1 MIIENIH
8 QLLEHIETDKKAEE
22 LVDYINNLQIK
33 NKRLEDLLH
42 KANDEVISYTNCC
55 IDLKEKIDKAI
66 NYIKN
71 KLDEQKEEQKDLPF
85 QLVDVDY
92 TNLLKILGDKE

>member
-1 MIIENIH
+1 MKIDNIQ

-33 NKRLEDLLH
+33 NKQLEDLLH

-55 IDLKEKIDKAI
+55 IDLKEKIDQIKDIYTSMQFSAPE
-66 NYIKN
+66 NYYLWID
-71 KLDEQKEEQKDLPF
+71 KLGE
-85 QLVDVDY
+85 
-92 TNLLKILGDKE
+92 ILGGKE